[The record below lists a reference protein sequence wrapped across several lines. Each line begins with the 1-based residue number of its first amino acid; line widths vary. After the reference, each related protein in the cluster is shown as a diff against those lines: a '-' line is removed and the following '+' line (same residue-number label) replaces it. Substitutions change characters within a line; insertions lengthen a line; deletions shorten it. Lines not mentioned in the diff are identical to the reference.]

1 MLEYGYRA
9 VRFAL
14 GLLTTSP
21 LGINNRF
28 GVRTSLI
35 AVAAL
40 VALLYFGRDFFVTL
54 VISAIFAFI
63 LDPAVKLVMKLRLP
77 RPAAT
82 GIVLGIA
89 FIVFYLLALVAWIQ
103 LSNLSEDLPTYA
115 SRVSELWQDASNKLD
130 QFQKNTV
137 ETVVP
142 KTLREQDQQIAQ
154 KPQQAM
160 QARNRRKAKSNGE
173 AINIPLPPPVI
184 QEVRIHTDPKPFIS
198 TLYAFSSRY
207 FHIMFLASF
216 VPFLVYFML
225 SWRDHLS
232 KSVIRIFHGHDRY
245 VIGKTW
251 IGIGDSTRAYVL
263 GNFLLWVFL
272 SSVSAIIFFFLGIPY
287 WPLIGIVSA
296 FFSLVPS
303 FGLPLSVLP
312 PMLAAVAIPN
322 RFKIILTA
330 VVLTGA
336 LHLISMNFLYA
347 KIIGRRVRLN
357 PLVVT
362 VALMFWG
369 LIWGGVGLVLAIPIT
384 AAVKTV
390 CDNVESLESYGKL
403 LGD

>member
-1 MLEYGYRA
+1 MA
-9 VRFAL
+9 
-14 GLLTTSP
+14 LLTTSP
-21 LGINNRF
+21 PALSNRF

-35 AVAAL
+35 ATASL
-40 VALLYFGRDFFVTL
+40 IALLYFGRDFFVTL

-63 LDPAVKLVMKLRLP
+63 LDPAVKLIMRLHLP
-77 RPAAT
+77 RAAAT
-82 GIVLGIA
+82 AIVLGIA
-89 FIVFYLLALVAWIQ
+89 FVAFYIVAVVAWNQ
-103 LSNLSEDLPTYA
+103 VSNLTQDLPTYT
-115 SRVSELWQDASNKLD
+115 SRVSDLWQDASNKLD
-130 QFQKNTV
+130 QIQKNSIDTL
-137 ETVVP
+137 VP
-142 KTLREQDQQIAQ
+142 RSLREQDQQIQQ
-154 KPQQAM
+154 KPQEAM
-160 QARNRRKAKSNGE
+160 QARSRRKVK
-173 AINIPLPPPVI
+173 INDALPVPPPSPFI

-198 TLYAFSSRY
+198 TIYSFSSQY
-207 FHIMFLASF
+207 FHLMFLASF

-232 KSVIRIFHGHDRY
+232 RSVIRIFHGHDRY

-272 SSVSAIIFFFLGIPY
+272 SSVSAIAFFFLGIPY
-287 WPLIGIVSA
+287 WPLIGITSA

-303 FGLPLSVLP
+303 FGLPLSMLP

-322 RFKIILTA
+322 RFKIIVIA

-336 LHLISMNFLYA
+336 LHLLSMNFLYA

-369 LIWGGVGLVLAIPIT
+369 LIWGGIGLVLAIPIT
-384 AAVKTV
+384 AAVKTI
-390 CDNVESLESYGKL
+390 CDNVEALESYGKL

>member
-1 MLEYGYRA
+1 VA
-9 VRFAL
+9 
-14 GLLTTSP
+14 LLTSS
-21 LGINNRF
+21 LSESAQRL
-28 GVRTSLI
+28 GVRASLLGT
-35 AVAAL
+35 AAL
-40 VALLYFGRDFFVTL
+40 VGLLYFGRDFFVTL
-54 VISAIFAFI
+54 IISAIFAFI
-63 LDPAVKLVMKLRLP
+63 LDPAVKLVMRLRLP

-89 FIVFYLLALVAWIQ
+89 LIGLYILGAVAWIQ
-103 LSNLSEDLPTYA
+103 ISNLSEDLPTYT
-115 SRVSELWQDASNKLD
+115 SRASELWQNGSNRLD
-130 QFQKNTV
+130 QLEKNTI
-137 ETVVP
+137 EALVP
-142 KTLREQDQQIAQ
+142 KTLREQDQQIQQ

-160 QARNRRKAKSNGE
+160 QARVRRRQKQNEPVQPA
-173 AINIPLPPPVI
+173 PPATI
-184 QEVRIHTDPKPFIS
+184 QEVRIHTDPKPFIA
-198 TLYAFSSRY
+198 TLYSYSARY
-207 FHIMFLASF
+207 FHLMFLASF

-232 KSVIRIFHGHDRY
+232 KSVIRIFRGHDRY

-251 IGIGDSTRAYVL
+251 IGIGDATRAYVL

-272 SSVSAIIFFFLGIPY
+272 SSVSAIVFFFLGIPY
-287 WPLIGIVSA
+287 WPLIGILSA
-296 FFSLVPS
+296 LFSLVPS

-322 RFKIILTA
+322 RFKIIVTA
-330 VVLTGA
+330 VLLTGA
-336 LHLISMNFLYA
+336 LHLIAMNFLYA

-369 LIWGGVGLVLAIPIT
+369 LLWGGFGLLLAIPIT

-390 CDNVESLESYGKL
+390 CDNVEGLEDYGKL